1 MARWRRREARW
12 NHNIHYHRLLLDAV
26 PHGGRVLDVGC
37 GEGMLTRELAGRA
50 SQVVGL
56 DIDPASIDLARATTV
71 AANITYVCADLMR
84 HPFEPGSFD
93 AVVSVAALHHI
104 GTEAGLLRMRDLI
117 RPGGVIAV
125 VGLASSTGP
134 VDPLWDLGGA
144 VWTRILKLT
153 RTYWEHAAPKVW
165 DTPDSYR
172 QVRHIAERCL
182 PGVRYRR
189 LVLWRYVLIW
199 RKPISPS

>member
-71 AANITYVCADLMR
+71 AGNITYVCADLMR

-104 GTEAGLLRMRDLI
+104 GTEAGLLRMRDLV

-153 RTYWEHAAPKVW
+153 RTYWEHAEPKVW
-165 DTPDSYR
+165 DMPDSYR
-172 QVRHIAERCL
+172 QVRHIAERRL